1 MATQVERSPLITLAA
16 ASAAHVRNLG
26 RGVAVRLSA
35 SGGELTVVSGR
46 VWLTRDLPAG
56 PGRLDQSGDVV
67 LQPGQLWR
75 LARGEH
81 AVIEAWGGDGEARV
95 RWAPAQQDAVASAQ
109 ALALRG
115 LAFLAGEAALALRG
129 AAGAFAALARSAASS
144 ASRAQGCINAGDSIA
159 CSGALK

>member
-1 MATQVERSPLITLAA
+1 MSTQAERTFPTTLAA
-16 ASAAHVRNLG
+16 ASAAHLRRLA
-26 RGVAVRLSA
+26 RGEAVRLSPA
-35 SGGELTVVSGR
+35 GGELTVVAGR

-67 LQPGQLWR
+67 LQPGQTWR
-75 LARGEH
+75 LAPGEH
-81 AVIEAWGGDGEARV
+81 AVIEAWGASDEARV

-115 LAFLAGEAALALRG
+115 LAFLAGEAALGLRG

-144 ASRAQGCINAGDSIA
+144 ASRAQGCISAGDSIA